1 LATQKLKKENVEKAL
16 KELSGNILQCANRL
30 GCSRKAVYDAVKRY
44 ELEPVL
50 EECREEM
57 VDIAENA
64 LHNLIRNEHASAI
77 MFYLRTQGKSRG
89 RGYVERQET
98 TGADGDAI
106 KIQSVEAPPRS
117 TSIEDWV
124 EKNRVISQM
133 VDDD

>member
-98 TGADGDAI
+98 TGADGEAI
-106 KIQSVEAPPRS
+106 KIQSIDTPPRA
-117 TSIEDWV
+117 TNIEDWV
-124 EKNRVISQM
+124 STKNRMRELI
-133 VDDD
+133 DDE